1 MYNLKVY
8 INKSIFENFLSKIEK
23 IIKIFS
29 ISNKFFSKLI
39 YYCML
44 LEHTSVKSLKEK

>member
-1 MYNLKVY
+1 MTLKYTLTNLFLK
-8 INKSIFENFLSKIEK
+8 KMLSKIEK
-23 IIKIFS
+23 IVKIFS

>member
-1 MYNLKVY
+1 MYDLRVY
-8 INKSIFENFLSKIEK
+8 INKFIFEKFLSKIEK
-23 IIKIFS
+23 IVKIFS
-29 ISNKFFSKLI
+29 ISNKFFLKLI